1 MCSIMPENFED
12 RLEEKIL
19 ENKTEINEQVID
31 NRYVIIIP
39 SHAKKDDLLELKVFM
54 QGLYL

>member
-1 MCSIMPENFED
+1 MPENFED